1 MANFE
6 WKDFSNNGN
15 SYGLLSYSCCILP
28 ANALAEINQYKENEY
43 KVNFSGKGLFN
54 TSFDETFDNLDE
66 AKLFLERE
74 YLKQIKNFL
83 NIDNEIRD
91 IMKDKNCSVIDVCIE
106 LVEELL
112 KK

>member
-6 WKDFSNNGN
+6 WKDYSNTGN

-28 ANALAEINQYKENEY
+28 ANALAEIKQYKKNEY
-43 KVNFSGKGLFN
+43 KVSFSGNKTFIS
-54 TSFDETFDNLDE
+54 SFDETFDNLDE

-83 NIDNEIRD
+83 NIDNKIRN
-91 IMKDKNCSVIDVCIE
+91 IMKDKNCSVIDACVE